1 MGDIVNLR
9 RVRKR
14 AQRQAAEQNAAA
26 NRQLHGRSNAQRKIA
41 LSRNAKN
48 SRDLDAHRIETGDE
62 E

>member
-14 AQRQAAEQNAAA
+14 AQRQAAEQKAAA
-26 NRQLHGRSNAQRKIA
+26 NRQLHGRSNTQRKIA

-62 E
+62 K